1 MMLFSSFIVHRSSE
15 AFMSATRH
23 LFLTLALCSLSLAA
37 QAEPTEIVVR
47 VMSKDAKFVGSA
59 VGGAQIVLRD
69 ADSGETLAQGLTAG
83 GTGSTPKIMT
93 VPHTGRD
100 PLSDADAAKF
110 SVTLDLD
117 RPRKITVSATGP
129 MNPKEAAMTVTSTQ
143 WVVPGKPVNGGDG
156 WVLELRGFAVS
167 LIDEVP
173 ADIKLG
179 GTAQK
184 IPLKAKVTMMC
195 GCPTEPGGL
204 WDANKIQVAAIV
216 ARDGKSSPAVPLSYA
231 GQPNTFAGTIKL
243 KEAGEYLVDVYAYD
257 PANGNTGVERIKLRA
272 Q

>member
-1 MMLFSSFIVHRSSE
+1 MSFARLMLLGVAVCSFC
-15 AFMSATRH
+15 AGSAN
-23 LFLTLALCSLSLAA
+23 
-37 QAEPTEIVVR
+37 AEPTEIVVR
-47 VMSKDAKFVGSA
+47 VMSKDAKFVGTA
-59 VGGAQIVLRD
+59 VGGAQIVVRD
-69 ADSGETLAQGLTAG
+69 AESGEILAQGLTAG

-93 VPHTGRD
+93 TPHTGRD
-100 PLSDADAAKF
+100 ALSDAEAAKF
-110 SVTLDLD
+110 SATLDLH

-129 MNPKEAAMTVTSTQ
+129 MNPKQAAMTVSSTQ

-156 WVLELRGFAVS
+156 WLLELRGFAVS

-173 ADIKLG
+173 GDIKLAG
-179 GTAQK
+179 ASRK

-216 ARDGKSSPAVPLSYA
+216 EREGKSSPAVPLAYA
-231 GQPNTFAGTIKL
+231 GQVNTFAGQI
-243 KEAGEYLVDVYAYD
+243 EIAQAGEYVVDIYAYD

>member
-1 MMLFSSFIVHRSSE
+1 MSFAR
-15 AFMSATRH
+15 
-23 LFLTLALCSLSLAA
+23 LTLLTAAICSLCLGPAN
-37 QAEPTEIVVR
+37 AEPTEIVVR

-59 VGGAQIVLRD
+59 VGGAQIVMRD
-69 ADSGETLAQGLTAG
+69 AESGEVLAQGLTSG

-100 PLSDADAAKF
+100 ALSDADAAKF
-110 SVTLDLD
+110 SVTLDLQ
-117 RPRKITVSATGP
+117 RPRKVTVSATGP
-129 MNPKEAAMTVTSTQ
+129 MNPKQAAMTVSSTQ

-173 ADIKLG
+173 AEIKLG
-179 GTAQK
+179 GATRK

-204 WDANKIQVAAIV
+204 WVANKIQVAAIV
-216 ARDGKSSPAVPLSYA
+216 ERGGKSAPAIPLAYA
-231 GQPNTFAGTIKL
+231 GQLNTFAGQI
-243 KEAGEYLVDVYAYD
+243 EVEQAGDYVIDVYAYD

>member
-1 MMLFSSFIVHRSSE
+1 MSF
-15 AFMSATRH
+15 TR
-23 LFLTLALCSLSLAA
+23 LPLLSLALCSLCVGSA

-47 VMSKDAKFVGSA
+47 VMSKDAKFVGTA

-69 ADSGETLAQGLTAG
+69 AESGEILAQGLTAG
-83 GTGSTPKIMT
+83 GTGSTHKIMT
-93 VPHTGRD
+93 TPHTGRD

-110 SVTLDLD
+110 STTLDLQ

-129 MNPKEAAMTVTSTQ
+129 MNPKQAAMTVSSTQ

-156 WVLELRGFAVS
+156 WLLELRGFAVS
-167 LIDEVP
+167 LIDQVP
-173 ADIKLG
+173 AAIKIG
-179 GTAQK
+179 EGAR

-216 ARDGKSSPAVPLSYA
+216 ERAGKSAPAVPLTYA
-231 GQPNTFAGTIKL
+231 GQQNTFAGQIEL
-243 KEAGEYLVDVYAYD
+243 KEPGDYVVDVYAYD
-257 PANGNTGVERIKLRA
+257 PANGNTGVERITVRA

>member
-1 MMLFSSFIVHRSSE
+1 MSFSR
-15 AFMSATRH
+15 
-23 LFLTLALCSLSLAA
+23 LTLLTVAICSLAFGPA
-37 QAEPTEIVVR
+37 NAVPTEIVVR
-47 VMSKDAKFVGSA
+47 VMSKDAKFVGTA

-69 ADSGETLAQGLTAG
+69 AESGEVLAEGLTAG

-93 VPHTGRD
+93 QPHTGRD
-100 PLSDADAAKF
+100 ALSDADAAKF
-110 SVTLDLD
+110 SATLDLQ

-129 MNPKEAAMTVTSTQ
+129 MNPKQAAMTVTSTQ
-143 WVVPGKPVNGGDG
+143 WIVPGKPVNGGDG

-173 ADIKLG
+173 DQVKLAG
-179 GTAQK
+179 SPRV

-216 ARDGKSSPAVPLSYA
+216 ERNGKAAPAVSLGYA
-231 GQPNTFAGTIKL
+231 GQPNTFAGQIEL
-243 KEAGEYLVDVYAYD
+243 KDAGEYVVDIYAYD
-257 PANGNTGVERIKLRA
+257 PANGNTGVERITLHA

>member
-1 MMLFSSFIVHRSSE
+1 
-15 AFMSATRH
+15 
-23 LFLTLALCSLSLAA
+23 
-37 QAEPTEIVVR
+37 
-47 VMSKDAKFVGSA
+47 MSKDAKFVGSA
-59 VGGAQIVLRD
+59 VGGAQIVMRD
-69 ADSGETLAQGLTAG
+69 AESGEVLAQGLTSG
-83 GTGSTPKIMT
+83 GTGNTPKIMT

-100 PLSDADAAKF
+100 ALSDADAAKF
-110 SVTLDLD
+110 SVTLDLQ
-117 RPRKITVSATGP
+117 RPRKVTVSATGP
-129 MNPKEAAMTVTSTQ
+129 MNPKQAAMTVSSTQ

-173 ADIKLG
+173 AEIKLG
-179 GTAQK
+179 GATRK
-184 IPLKAKVTMMC
+184 SPLKAKVTMMC

-216 ARDGKSSPAVPLSYA
+216 ERGGKSAPAIPLAYA
-231 GQPNTFAGTIKL
+231 GQPNTFAGQI
-243 KEAGEYLVDVYAYD
+243 EVEQAGDYVIDVYAYD

>member
-1 MMLFSSFIVHRSSE
+1 MSFSRLILFSV
-15 AFMSATRH
+15 
-23 LFLTLALCSLSLAA
+23 ALCSFSFGPANA
-37 QAEPTEIVVR
+37 VPTEIVVR
-47 VMSKDAKFVGSA
+47 VMSKDAKFVGTA

-69 ADSGETLAQGLTAG
+69 AESGEVLAEGLTAG

-93 VPHTGRD
+93 QPHTGRD
-100 PLSDADAAKF
+100 ALSDADAAKF
-110 SVTLDLD
+110 SATLDLQ

-129 MNPKEAAMTVTSTQ
+129 MNPNQAAMTVTSTQ
-143 WVVPGKPVNGGDG
+143 WIVPGKPVNGGDG

-173 ADIKLG
+173 DQVKLAG
-179 GTAQK
+179 AART

-216 ARDGKSSPAVPLSYA
+216 ERDGKSAPAVLLAYA
-231 GQPNTFAGTIKL
+231 GQPNTFAGQIEIKD
-243 KEAGEYLVDVYAYD
+243 AGDYVVDIYAYD
-257 PANGNTGVERIKLRA
+257 PANGNTGVERITLRA

>member
-1 MMLFSSFIVHRSSE
+1 MSSMRN
-15 AFMSATRH
+15 
-23 LFLTLALCSLSLAA
+23 LFLTVALCSLSVSA

-47 VMSKDAKFVGSA
+47 VMSKDAKFVGSM
-59 VGGAQIVLRD
+59 VGGAQIVLQD
-69 ADSGETLAQGLTAG
+69 ADSGEVLAQGLTAG

-117 RPRKITVSATGP
+117 RARKVKVSATGP
-129 MNPKEAAMTVTSTQ
+129 MNPKQAAMTVSSTQ
-143 WVVPGKPVNGGDG
+143 WVVPGKPINGGDG

-173 ADIKLG
+173 SSVQLG
-179 GTAQK
+179 ETARK

-204 WDANKIQVAAIV
+204 WDANKIQVADIV
-216 ARDGKSSPAVPLSYA
+216 EHNGKHAPAVPLSYA
-231 GQPNTFAGTIKL
+231 GQPNTFAGQIEL
-243 KEAGEYLVDVYAYD
+243 KDAGDYVVDIYAYD
-257 PANGNTGVERIKLRA
+257 PANGNTGVERITLRA

>member
-1 MMLFSSFIVHRSSE
+1 MSFARLPLLS
-15 AFMSATRH
+15 
-23 LFLTLALCSLSLAA
+23 LALCSLCVGSV

-47 VMSKDAKFVGSA
+47 VMSKDAKFVGTA
-59 VGGAQIVLRD
+59 MGGAQIVLKD
-69 ADSGETLAQGLTAG
+69 AESGEILAQGLTAG

-93 VPHTGRD
+93 TPHTGRD

-110 SVTLDLD
+110 TTTLDLQ
-117 RPRKITVSATGP
+117 RPRKITVTATGP
-129 MNPKEAAMTVTSTQ
+129 MNPKQAAMTVSSTQ

-173 ADIKLG
+173 REIKLSAG
-179 GTAQK
+179 AK
-184 IPLKAKVTMMC
+184 MVPLKAKVTMMC
-195 GCPTEPGGL
+195 GCPTEPGGI

-216 ARDGKSSPAVPLSYA
+216 ERNGKAAPAVPFSYA
-231 GQPNTFAGTIKL
+231 GQQNIFAGQIEL
-243 KEAGEYLVDVYAYD
+243 KDAGDYVVDIYAYD
-257 PANGNTGVERIKLRA
+257 PANGNTGVERVTLRA